1 MHILFSIFAVYLVGA
16 IVFGV
21 SLNAYSNYKYKH
33 TLDESERLEFSDIA
47 ELSLLWF
54 IVVLPVLFLLIPD
67 AHDVHKVAKKN
78 KIENAKRQAR
88 QLEIERRKRIIEE
101 VNADIDRFE
110 QTRREDVM
118 SGREIVDIREG
129 EARNRCYICNQ
140 TRSPYVR
147 RREYY
152 YEHNSAHN
160 GRLINTISNVPAHE
174 ECIMGELN
182 IEDDPQ

>member
-1 MHILFSIFAVYLVGA
+1 MHILFTILIVYFVGA
-16 IVFGV
+16 VVLGV
-21 SLNAYSNYKYKH
+21 SMETYSNYRYKNIPNS
-33 TLDESERLEFSDIA
+33 DRIEFPDLFMASM
-47 ELSLLWF
+47 LW
-54 IVVLPVLFLLIPD
+54 PVAIIPVAFLLPMD
-67 AHDVHKVAKKN
+67 YLDVRKVAKKN

-152 YEHNSAHN
+152 ERNSAHN
-160 GRLINTISNVPAHE
+160 GKLINTISNVPAHE

-182 IEDDPQ
+182 IEDNPQ

>member
-1 MHILFSIFAVYLVGA
+1 MASMLWPIAIIPVAFLFPMDYL
-16 IVFGV
+16 
-21 SLNAYSNYKYKH
+21 
-33 TLDESERLEFSDIA
+33 
-47 ELSLLWF
+47 
-54 IVVLPVLFLLIPD
+54 
-67 AHDVHKVAKKN
+67 DVRKIAKKN

-152 YEHNSAHN
+152 ERNSAHN
-160 GRLINTISNVPAHE
+160 GKLINTISNVPAHE

-182 IEDDPQ
+182 IEDNPQ

>member
-1 MHILFSIFAVYLVGA
+1 MNILLPILVVYLVGA

-21 SLNAYSNYKYKH
+21 SLNAYSDYRYKH
-33 TLDESERLEFSDIA
+33 IPSSDRIDFPDLFAVSALWLFAIIPVAAFLPMDYLDVR
-47 ELSLLWF
+47 
-54 IVVLPVLFLLIPD
+54 
-67 AHDVHKVAKKN
+67 KVAQKN

-110 QTRREDVM
+110 QTRREDIM

-129 EARNRCYICNQ
+129 EARNLCYICNQ

-147 RREYY
+147 RRAY
-152 YEHNSAHN
+152 YELDSYYK
-160 GRLINTISNVPAHE
+160 GTLINTISNVPAHE

-182 IEDDPQ
+182 LRE